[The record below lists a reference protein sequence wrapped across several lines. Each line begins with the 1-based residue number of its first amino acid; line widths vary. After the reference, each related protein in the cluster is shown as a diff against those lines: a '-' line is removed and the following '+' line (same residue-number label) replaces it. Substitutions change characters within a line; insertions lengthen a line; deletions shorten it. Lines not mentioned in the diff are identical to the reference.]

1 MGTGRPGTCR
11 SPPAASTLPPC
22 NDGWTSAGGHAVGRG
37 RSTGRRHERPHRPHE
52 LGPRLFRRGRWWA
65 ADLRP
70 WGGGRVT
77 LRDPRARGW
86 PRKGERTEHRDIAE
100 KWKWAYVEWAQG
112 RVRSRLLGIHD
123 DTRTLEE
130 AGEAWLRHRE
140 TVVAN
145 STWQS
150 NRGAI
155 GRLIEMLG
163 ADTRL
168 VEITG

>member
-1 MGTGRPGTCR
+1 GPPTGRSSSRPNRPPRFSASRRSGGRTPRAPAGYRGPGRMGTGRPGTCR
-11 SPPAASTLPPC
+11 WRPAGTTLPPC
-22 NDGWTSAGGHAVGRG
+22 NDGGTSAGGHAVGRG

-100 KWKWAYVEWAQG
+100 KWKWAYVEYAQSEA
-112 RVRSRLLGIHD
+112 RARQLGIRD
-123 DTRTLEE
+123 DQRTLGD
-130 AGEAWLRHRE
+130 A
-140 TVVAN
+140 
-145 STWQS
+145 
-150 NRGAI
+150 
-155 GRLIEMLG
+155 
-163 ADTRL
+163 
-168 VEITG
+168 